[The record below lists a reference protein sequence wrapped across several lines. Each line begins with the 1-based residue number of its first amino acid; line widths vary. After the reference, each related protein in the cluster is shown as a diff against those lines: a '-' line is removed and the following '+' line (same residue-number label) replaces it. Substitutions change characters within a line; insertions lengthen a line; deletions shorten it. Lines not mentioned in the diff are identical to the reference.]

1 MKPTRMAL
9 LVGGLM
15 VLSSLVGFVPEPGS
29 RPVERAQPRYVL
41 ADIVPTT
48 FGSWRE
54 LPQSG
59 AQVINPQAQ
68 QILDKIYSQ
77 MLTRVYVHADGYR
90 IMLSLAYG
98 DDQRGGLAA
107 HLPEVC
113 YPAQGFAVAGQ
124 KLQPIATDFGAIP
137 AQRLDTRRATR
148 LEPVT
153 YWLNYG
159 EVAVDGSSRF
169 ERRLIDLRLAL
180 TGRVPDGLLVRVSSI
195 DAEPDAAYRQHDRF
209 VADLLAAMKA
219 ADRSVFAGAAL
230 APAEG
235 R

>member
-1 MKPTRMAL
+1 MKPSRMAL

-48 FGSWRE
+48 FGSWKE
-54 LPQSG
+54 LPQS
-59 AQVINPQAQ
+59 AAMIVNPQAQ

-77 MLTRVYVHADGYR
+77 ILTRTYTHADGSR

-98 DDQRGGLAA
+98 DDQRGGLQA

-113 YPAQGFAVAGQ
+113 YPAQGFVVAGQ
-124 KLQPIATDFGAIP
+124 RLQPIATVFGTIP
-137 AQRLDTRRATR
+137 AQRLDTRRTTR

-159 EVAVDGSSRF
+159 DVALDGSSRF
-169 ERRLIDLRLAL
+169 ERRLVDLRLAL
-180 TGRVPDGLLVRVSSI
+180 TGQVPDGLLVRVSSL
-195 DAEPDAAYRQHDRF
+195 DADPDSAFRLHDRF
-209 VADLLAAMKA
+209 VADLLAAL
-219 ADRSVFAGAAL
+219 SVEQRRRFIGATDATS
-230 APAEG
+230 A